1 MSAAVGA
8 KAQLEIGLMSAG
20 NGWYSKAIDCFRAV
34 VELEP
39 ANASAY
45 SFLAAALIELDRLD
59 EAKDAIDNAIA
70 HGHGDATVERGLGQ
84 ALAKLGGALRKVG
97 RFAEAGDCFAAATE
111 REPDDALA
119 HQRVGIILLLQNQ
132 LEPALAAFERSVK
145 LDPTLAPTF
154 HNLGVVLTRLG
165 RVDEAIAALTKA
177 LELQPDHHQAR
188 AQRMFLLARNCDWAL
203 LDEDL
208 AQLPEMGTS
217 NRAVSPFM
225 MLSFE
230 DHPARHRLRSELHA
244 SSFDQRPAPL
254 PARPE
259 ARPEKL
265 RIGYFSAD
273 FRNHAMVHL
282 AGRMFELHD
291 RDRFS
296 IHGYA
301 LGPPSQDLAR
311 KRMIGAFDSFT
322 DVEPMGDDA
331 IAAKARDER
340 IDIAVDLLGYTEGCR
355 PGIFAHRVAPVQ
367 VSFLGYPGTS
377 GAPFFD
383 YLIAD
388 PMVIPNEFREAYSE
402 RLITLPFTYQPSDNQ
417 RRITERPITR
427 AEAGLPERGFV
438 FCCFNNSYKIKPTE
452 FAIWMRLL
460 AMVEGSV
467 LWLIAGSARTQDNL
481 RAAATSNGVDP
492 ERLVFARPV
501 PVADHL
507 ARHRL
512 ADLFVDTFHY
522 NAHTTASDALWAGL
536 PLVTKAGS
544 GFAARVAASLLTAI
558 GLDDLITTSDE
569 QYFALALELARN
581 PVKLAAIRERLA
593 ANRQTMPLF
602 DSEQFTRHIEAGYE
616 AAFQRFLEGKPPAD
630 ITVAP

>member
-1 MSAAVGA
+1 MSAAGDAEAQIQLGLLHARNGWLDKAVDHFRSATEIDLESAVAHTHHGTALLALGRLEEAASALDRAICADPGDGEVRRILGLSLRELGVARQLEGRLAEAADSFA
-8 KAQLEIGLMSAG
+8 KAVDAIPEDAPAHHHLGLALVLLHRPEEALVSLG
-20 NGWYSKAIDCFRAV
+20 RAV
-34 VELEP
+34 
-39 ANASAY
+39 
-45 SFLAAALIELDRLD
+45 D
-59 EAKDAIDNAIA
+59 
-70 HGHGDATVERGLGQ
+70 
-84 ALAKLGGALRKVG
+84 
-97 RFAEAGDCFAAATE
+97 
-111 REPDDALA
+111 
-119 HQRVGIILLLQNQ
+119 
-132 LEPALAAFERSVK
+132 
-145 LDPTLAPTF
+145 LDPNFVEAF
-154 HNLGVVLTRLG
+154 HNLGVALTALR
-165 RVDEAIAALTKA
+165 RQDEAVAAFSAALA
-177 LELQPDHHQAR
+177 INPDHKLAR
-188 AQRMFLLARNCDWAL
+188 AQRMFVHAKDCDWNAL
-203 LDEDL
+203 EGDL
-208 AQLPEMGTS
+208 SMVATLGIDGV
-217 NRAVSPFM
+217 AVSPFM

-230 DHPARHRLRSELHA
+230 DHPQRHRKRSERYA
-244 SSFDQRPAPL
+244 AARGPVIAPTVERP
-254 PARPE
+254 RT
-259 ARPEKL
+259 RPEKL

-296 IHGYA
+296 IHAYA

-311 KRMIGAFDSFT
+311 QRMVRAFDSFT
-322 DVEPMGDDA
+322 DVEPMSDEA
-331 IAAKARDER
+331 IAAKARGER

-355 PGIFAHRVAPVQ
+355 PGIFAHRAAPVQ

-383 YLIAD
+383 YLVAD
-388 PMVIPNEFREAYSE
+388 PTVIPGEHREAYSE
-402 RLITLPFTYQPSDNQ
+402 RLITLPFTYQPSDDQ
-417 RRITERPITR
+417 RRIAEQPITR

-460 AMVEGSV
+460 ANVEGSV

-481 RAAATSNGVDP
+481 RAAAASNGVDP